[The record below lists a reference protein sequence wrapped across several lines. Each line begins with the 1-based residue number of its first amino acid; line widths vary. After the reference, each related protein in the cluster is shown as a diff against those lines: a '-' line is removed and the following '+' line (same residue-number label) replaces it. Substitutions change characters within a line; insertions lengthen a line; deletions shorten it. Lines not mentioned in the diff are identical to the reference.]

1 MPELTF
7 SAVQPVRILRN
18 GLVAEMLDLN
28 LLTGFNGMLEPLP
41 VFQPCLRLHALIR
54 PRQQQHAVDITR
66 QTGKLIAV
74 LVTQR
79 MCEGRSKFGSVT
91 GKMDIREAFKI
102 IRDFGLRFCIRE
114 LRQPRVTRNSVS
126 ASFAAAFCGL

>member
-1 MPELTF
+1 
-7 SAVQPVRILRN
+7 
-18 GLVAEMLDLN
+18 MLDLN

-41 VFQPCLRLHALIR
+41 VFQPGLRLHALIR

-79 MCEGRSKFGSVT
+79 MCEGRSQLGSVT

-102 IRDFGLRFCIRE
+102 IRDFGLRFCIQEAAPAARHQKLGQRQFCRGV
-114 LRQPRVTRNSVS
+114 LRAVDHRLRGDIGMHQRFSLGQQVT
-126 ASFAAAFCGL
+126 